1 MSTSVISCRK
11 VGKSF
16 DGVLLFENVTF
27 IVRRGERVGFI
38 GANGS
43 GKSTLLSMIM
53 SETPV
58 DTGVVSVERGVHVVY
73 VPQTVLD
80 ASEKSGGEKM
90 KARLRTAFTAPADV
104 YLLDEPTNNLD
115 KEGIAMLEAFME
127 KSQAAFIL
135 VSHDR
140 AFLER
145 QVTKI
150 LYLDAYEKAL
160 HVYDGTYSDFVREHR
175 EQVDRAWRV
184 YEAKEKKVQ
193 RIEKSMVQKGEWVA
207 RTVEQRL
214 GNKKLPKY
222 VQKPRAA
229 DLRDVEGR
237 MGRRGRILR
246 DRLEKVKEGL
256 EHAPPPRM
264 LRLPRLDFTGA
275 VRSGELVFEVTDAKM
290 RHAGAATQEINLRIS
305 YGDRIRLV
313 GPNGAGKTTLI
324 EALIGKREAVSGQ
337 VRRGAG
343 LVVAYMSQDQ
353 VVHDGE
359 TLLQAGLRISE
370 QEEHEVRELLHIW
383 GFSPDAMA
391 QPVSLLSQGERSRL
405 LLSMFELKK
414 PNCIILDEP
423 TNHLDLEAMETLE
436 GALREFNG
444 TLIVASHDEYFIER
458 IGITKTYSF

>member
-1 MSTSVISCRK
+1 MSSSLLSCRK

-16 DGVLLFENVTF
+16 DGALLFENVTF
-27 IVRRGERVGFI
+27 TVRRGERVGFI

-53 SETPV
+53 GETPV
-58 DTGVVSVERGVHVVY
+58 DTGVISVERGVKMVY
-73 VPQTVLD
+73 VPQTVVD
-80 ASEKSGGEKM
+80 QSEKSGGEKM
-90 KARLRTAFTAPADV
+90 KARLRTAFATSADV

-115 KEGIAMLEAFME
+115 KAGIEMLETFMK

-145 QVTKI
+145 HVTKI
-150 LYLDAYEKAL
+150 LYLDAYEKTL
-160 HVYDGTYSDFVREHR
+160 HVYDGTYSDFVREHK

-184 YEAKEKKVQ
+184 YEAKEK
-193 RIEKSMVQKGEWVA
+193 RVQKVEESMTQKVEWVG
-207 RTVEQRL
+207 RTVKQRL
-214 GNKKLPKY
+214 GNKNLGKY
-222 VQKPRAA
+222 VEKPRAA

-246 DRLEKVKEGL
+246 DRLEKGKKEI
-256 EHAPPPRM
+256 EHTPPPRM

-275 VRSGELVFEVTDAKM
+275 TRSGELVFETIGAKI
-290 RHAGAATQEINLRIS
+290 GASGAVLQDIDVRIS
-305 YGDRIRLV
+305 YGDRIRFV
-313 GPNGAGKTTLI
+313 GVNGAGKTTLI
-324 EALIGKREAVSGQ
+324 ETLVGKREPLSGQ
-337 VRRGAG
+337 VRRGTG
-343 LVVAYMSQDQ
+343 LVVAYMPQEQ

-370 QEEHEVRELLHIW
+370 HEEHEVRELLHIW
-383 GFSPDAMA
+383 GFSHEVMQ
-391 QPVSLLSQGERSRL
+391 QPVSLLSHGERSRL

-436 GALREFNG
+436 GALREFTG
-444 TLIVASHDEYFIER
+444 ALIVASHDEYFIEHV
-458 IGITKTYSF
+458 GITKFYSL